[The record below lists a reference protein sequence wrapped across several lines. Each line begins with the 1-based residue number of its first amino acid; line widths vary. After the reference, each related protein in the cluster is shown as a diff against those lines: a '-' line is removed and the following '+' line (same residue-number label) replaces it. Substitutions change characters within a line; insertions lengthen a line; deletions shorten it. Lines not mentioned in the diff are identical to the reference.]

1 MARKRANNEGSIWKE
16 GQSWRAAV
24 TLDGRRISRSFQ
36 SKMECKVWIN
46 DIQSQI
52 TRGMTYASAQLTLNT
67 FLRQW
72 LDIHKSTLGP
82 KTAPRYEQLARDY
95 ILPELGE
102 IKLRELRLDAIEAH
116 YQTLTKM
123 GLSSRSVRFVHS
135 ILHKSLNDAI
145 RRGYLSFNPV
155 QGAILPRPDQ
165 KEMQILDE
173 DEVMRFLIVVQ
184 GNRREALYNIAVKT
198 GMRQGELL
206 ALKWSDLDWKRGT
219 IRVQRQVQ
227 RIPGEG
233 MVFRAPKTKASL
245 RTIQLG
251 EQTLD
256 TLRNQRTRLELEK
269 AVAGERWQEHNLIF
283 PSTVGTPMGA
293 SNLLKDFKKQLEKA
307 KLRDIRFHDLRHTA
321 ASLMLNYGVPV
332 LVVSKILGHSK
343 TSTTLDV
350 YGHLIPVMQEQ
361 AARIMDEVITPI
373 PVNLGEKIEEEN
385 IDSDPRCTSVARQ

>member
-135 ILHKSLNDAI
+135 IIHKSLNDAI

>member
-24 TLDGRRISRSFQ
+24 TLDGRRISHSFQ
-36 SKMECKVWIN
+36 SKPECRAWIN
-46 DIQSQI
+46 DMQSQI
-52 TRGMTYASAQLTLNT
+52 TRGMTYASAQLTLKSY
-67 FLRQW
+67 LQKW
-72 LDIHKSTLGP
+72 LDTHKLTLGP
-82 KTAPRYEQLARDY
+82 KTAPRYEQITRDY
-95 ILPELGE
+95 IIPALGE
-102 IKLRELRLDAIEAH
+102 IKLSDLRLDVVEAH
-116 YQTLTKM
+116 YQTLTKK
-123 GLSSRSVRFVHS
+123 GLSSRSVRFVHM

-145 RRGYLSFNPV
+145 RRGYLSRNPI
-155 QGAILPRPDQ
+155 QGAILPRRDQ

-184 GNRREALYNIAVKT
+184 DNRREALYNLAVKT

-206 ALKWSDLDWKRGT
+206 ALKWSDLDWKRST

-227 RIPGEG
+227 RIPGKG
-233 MVFRAPKTKASL
+233 MVFRFPKTRSSRRA
-245 RTIQLG
+245 IQLG

-256 TLRNQRTRLELEK
+256 TLRNQLTRLELEK

-283 PSTVGTPMGA
+283 PSTVGTPMGS
-293 SNLLKDFKKQLEKA
+293 SNLHKDFKKQLQKA

-321 ASLMLNYGVPV
+321 ASLMLNHGVPV

-373 PVNLGEKIEEEN
+373 PVNFGGNIEEES
-385 IDSDPRCTSVARQ
+385 IDNDPRCTSVARQ